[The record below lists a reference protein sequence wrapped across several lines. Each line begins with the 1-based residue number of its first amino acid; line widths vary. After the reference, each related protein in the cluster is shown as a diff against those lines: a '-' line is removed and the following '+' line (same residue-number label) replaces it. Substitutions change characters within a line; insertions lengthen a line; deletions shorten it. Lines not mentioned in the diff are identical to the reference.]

1 MAMAVPYGA
10 SCYICL
16 DEGPDEAGKK
26 LARDSSCR
34 GDTAGFAHLSLVIE
48 YVEQRSKQAD
58 DSDLAAFVAPWAKF
72 SNCDQPF
79 QNQMSLDLHVSNC
92 E

>member
-16 DEGPDEAGKK
+16 DEGPDKAGKK
-26 LARDSSCR
+26 LAHVSSCH
-34 GDTAGFAHLSLVIE
+34 GNTAGFALLSFVIK
-48 YVEQRSKQAD
+48 YAEQRSKQVD
-58 DSDLAAFVAPWAKF
+58 DSDLVAFVKPLAKF